1 MRQLTFVRP
10 GFAEWREAPEPRLER
25 PLEALVRPIVIGRC
39 DLDVA
44 YLTGLAPQRE
54 GVPIGHEM
62 IGEVVDIGDGV
73 LRLHPGDVVVVPAQ
87 INCGLCGACRRGW
100 TGRCEAVPF
109 AASYGMGR
117 AGDYGC
123 LAADLV
129 RVPFADAML
138 VALPEGLDPVR
149 VIGAADVATDSW
161 RTVAGP
167 LAARPGA
174 RVLVRGGPI
183 AAIGIYA
190 AGMAVV
196 MGAGEV
202 VYVDEDPAR
211 RAAAAAYGARALATL
226 EPDERFEIVVDASL
240 SEAAALEALRA
251 AAPEAIITCVAPHF
265 GKPTSAFPLAE
276 LYHKGA
282 TFVTGRPNCRANLE
296 PTLSVCR
303 HTAFDP
309 ELIGAKVFPFD
320 DTPEAWVD
328 PAVRVVAVVEKSR
341 ASAPGS
347 QGSFRPRTAP

>member
-10 GFAEWREAPEPRLER
+10 GLAEWREAREPQLEG
-25 PLEALVRPIVIGRC
+25 PLEALVRPLVVGRC

-54 GVPIGHEM
+54 GVAIGHEM
-62 IGEVVDIGDGV
+62 IGEVVDVGDGV
-73 LRLHPGDVVVVPAQ
+73 RRFRPGDVVVVPAQ
-87 INCGLCGACRRGW
+87 INCGQCGACRRGS
-100 TGRCEAVPF
+100 TGRCETVPF

-123 LAADLV
+123 LTADLV

-138 VALPEGLDPVR
+138 VGLPNGAEPLR
-149 VIGAADVATDSW
+149 LIGAADVATDSW

-183 AAIGIYA
+183 AAIAIYA

-196 MGAGEV
+196 LGASEV
-202 VYVDEDPAR
+202 VYVDTDPAR
-211 RAAAAAYGARALATL
+211 RAAAAAYGARTLEAL
-226 EPDERFEIVVDASL
+226 EPDERFDIVVDASL
-240 SEAAALEALRA
+240 SEAATLEVLRA

-265 GKPTSAFPLAE
+265 GAPVSAFPLAE

-282 TFVTGRPNCRANLE
+282 TFLTGRPNCRANLE
-296 PTLSVCR
+296 PTLSVCC

-309 ELIGAKVFPFD
+309 ELIGAKVFRFD
-320 DTPEAWVD
+320 DAPEAWID
-328 PAVRVVAVVEKSR
+328 PAVRVVAVMGR
-341 ASAPGS
+341 A
-347 QGSFRPRTAP
+347 